1 MYQVMTCPNMI
12 ATIKEVSSIHQTESP
27 EIIQSVNDII
37 NKLKDFNESL

>member
-1 MYQVMTCPNMI
+1 MI